1 MLICM
6 DSKNRFAGRPWAI
19 SVAVVVVVVAVA
31 VVDAFVFEE
40 KSTDAASN
48 GL

>member
-6 DSKNRFAGRPWAI
+6 DSKNRFAGRPRAI
-19 SVAVVVVVVAVA
+19 SVAVVVV